1 MVASFTVYFN
11 IKKNILN
18 TLLDGLSPRHLQFF
32 IFQCRDSG
40 PASTIQ
46 IIHFFNIR
54 DCFVFKPVVI
64 YCYMY
69 TQSVQHTIWSRFHKF
84 QSSQSK
90 TRENIFHFFLRE
102 CIEPSCLI
110 HIAHLRVLRKFQIF
124 SNAIHVF
131 WKFYWIRKKF
141 LFINTKSE

>member
-54 DCFVFKPVVI
+54 DCFVFKSVVI

-69 TQSVQHTIWSRFHKF
+69 TQSVQHILWSRFHKF

-90 TRENIFHFFLRE
+90 TRENIFHFFLCD
-102 CIEPSCLI
+102 CIEPRTFHSWVFCLAFWAITSCLVVCMQDI
-110 HIAHLRVLRKFQIF
+110 
-124 SNAIHVF
+124 
-131 WKFYWIRKKF
+131 WI
-141 LFINTKSE
+141 TGP